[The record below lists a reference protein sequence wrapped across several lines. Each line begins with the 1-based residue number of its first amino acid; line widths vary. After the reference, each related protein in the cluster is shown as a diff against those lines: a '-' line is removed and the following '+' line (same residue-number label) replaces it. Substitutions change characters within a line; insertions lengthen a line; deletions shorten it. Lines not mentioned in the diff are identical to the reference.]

1 MHKTAGMKICAGVF
15 LLLLSIRQVLAS
27 DMELGGFDIQIGVE
41 GEDVFFWEAD
51 SGNSTESS
59 QKENGGDTGDNRGGA
74 GADIGNDRESMG
86 SDAVNNKGSIGLEA
100 GSNKGSTGLEA
111 GSNQGSTGLDAGSS
125 QGSSGLDAGSNK
137 GIAGFDTGS
146 NKESTGL
153 DDGSSQGSAG
163 LDTGNNQGSIG
174 LDTGSSQGSTGLNAG
189 SSQGSIGLDAG
200 DSQGNSGLDVGSGS
214 GSNGL
219 NGGNKGVQGTI
230 TVSQNKATET
240 PKPTLTEKEGALSK
254 SPTKGAVNASRAS
267 TSKKKPTEQSSAMTV
282 SGSVVMRDE
291 AAGDLQTEQVPAKQ
305 TKEIKIWQ
313 MEYESAGEKEPPRIQ
328 VNSCEGV
335 RILSLRWNKA
345 EISWYWREGG
355 IYPVFVP
362 EKGQNTLD
370 LLVVCE
376 KGDSVTFSLSE

>member
-125 QGSSGLDAGSNK
+125 QGSSGLDAGS
-137 GIAGFDTGS
+137 
-146 NKESTGL
+146 
-153 DDGSSQGSAG
+153 SQGSAG
-163 LDTGNNQGSIG
+163 LDTGN
-174 LDTGSSQGSTGLNAG
+174 SQGSTGLNAG

-200 DSQGNSGLDVGSGS
+200 DSQENSGLDVGSGS

>member
-51 SGNSTESS
+51 SGNRTESS

-174 LDTGSSQGSTGLNAG
+174 LD
-189 SSQGSIGLDAG
+189 AG
-200 DSQGNSGLDVGSGS
+200 DSQGNSGLDVGRGS
-214 GSNGL
+214 GSKGL
-219 NGGNKGVQGTI
+219 NGENKGVQETI
-230 TVSQNKATET
+230 TVSRKKATET